1 MKKIIKNHKRGVV
14 IEMAILVIFIVA
26 AVSILII
33 TFSSMGT
40 LRTKKMFN
48 QLKENVLVDTVAE
61 DYVDYLIN
69 GKVGE
74 FLGAKG
80 FTISETEAQDIITLQ
95 FLDNGE
101 LKLTVKLEKSFDG
114 VKTSYTVYEWKY

>member
-74 FLGAKG
+74 FLGAEG